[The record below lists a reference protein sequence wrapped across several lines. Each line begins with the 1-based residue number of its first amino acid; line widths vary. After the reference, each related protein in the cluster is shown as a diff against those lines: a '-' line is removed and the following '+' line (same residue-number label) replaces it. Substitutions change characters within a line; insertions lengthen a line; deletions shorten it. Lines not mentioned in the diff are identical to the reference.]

1 MFWISKKSTHL
12 KGIWNNTFI
21 DIHNHLLPNIDDG
34 SKSIAQTQQ
43 MIEKMQEL
51 GIVEA
56 IATPHTYPGLWDN
69 NKEKI
74 DKNNTKNN
82 IEITFRKI
90 SVKFMKKC
98 SSEYFADQYLLAL
111 AEAGTL
117 LPIKDNYLLF
127 EFAMIGPPNDAIL
140 DTLFQLKLKGYQ
152 LILAH
157 PERYQY
163 WSNDIALFDQ
173 LKSFDL
179 HFQLNALSL
188 LGYYGKSTQKLAETL
203 LANGHYDFLGTDFHT
218 LEQIEFAKNNTF
230 NARYSSKLEALVEA
244 NTFFETK

>member
-34 SKSIAQTQQ
+34 SKSIAQTQL

-74 DKNNTKNN
+74 ENAYDTVGTTY
-82 IEITFRKI
+82 IT
-90 SVKFMKKC
+90 KC

-117 LPIKDNYLLF
+117 LPIKDNYLLI

-188 LGYYGKSTQKLAETL
+188 LGYYGKPTQKLAETL

>member
-1 MFWISKKSTHL
+1 MFWISKKNAPL
-12 KGIWNNTFI
+12 KSIWNNRLI

-34 SKSIAQTQQ
+34 AKSKEQTFL

-51 GIVEA
+51 GIAQA

-69 NKEKI
+69 NKA
-74 DKNNTKNN
+74 T
-82 IEITFRKI
+82 IENAFQKVAGNFI
-90 SVKFMKKC
+90 KKC
-98 SSEYFADQYLLAL
+98 SSEYFADQYLLQWATTNEL
-111 AEAGTL
+111 IPLKE
-117 LPIKDNYLLF
+117 NYILI
-127 EFAMIGPPNDAIL
+127 EFGMMGPPNDAIL
-140 DTLFQLKLKGYQ
+140 DSLFQLKLKGYH

-179 HFQLNALSL
+179 YFQLNALSL
-188 LGYYGKSTQKLAETL
+188 LGYYGKPTQKLAEAL
-203 LANGHYDFLGTDFHT
+203 LANGHYDFIGTDFHT

-230 NARYSSKLEALVEA
+230 NAKYSNKLEALVEA